1 MTQVKITYPVDAL
14 VSYHY
19 YREDKAMAPLAQTGR
34 LRLIGDSGAFS
45 AMSLGTPIDLA
56 EYAAWV
62 HRWRE
67 HLFWAASLDV
77 IGDPAGTLHNWR
89 LLRDRHGLDTV
100 PTLHAGSD
108 VRGLDVFAK
117 EGATLV
123 GLGGMAGQG
132 QAVRAFRWAVAAFRH
147 ARDHHPGM
155 RFHLWGV
162 TNRKFLDNLPAW
174 SADSSGILGA
184 AYRYAQLRVFNPAT
198 GKHHNVALRA
208 GNRDIYKLS
217 GLLRR
222 VYGVD
227 PPEIETSHPGNR
239 TTLIQLAAASTQQY
253 AAWLQRRHQVT
264 PPALL
269 AQPAT
274 HNLDVASV
282 GPRVH
287 VVAGTNQAAGAND
300 LDALGGP
307 RVQVTDTSHTATAGL
322 NPLAAAPR
330 ETP

>member
-162 TNRKFLDNLPAW
+162 TRRKFLDNLPAW

-184 AYRYAQLRVFNPAT
+184 AYRYARCGCSTRPPASATTCQLPLPV
-198 GKHHNVALRA
+198 G
-208 GNRDIYKLS
+208 RDIYRQS

-227 PPEIETSHPGNR
+227 PSEIETSHPGNR
-239 TTLIQLAAASTQQY
+239 THPDPALRRPHPAVRGLAA
-253 AAWLQRRHQVT
+253 T
-264 PPALL
+264 PPPGD
-269 AQPAT
+269 PARPARQQ
-274 HNLDVASV
+274 D
-282 GPRVH
+282 
-287 VVAGTNQAAGAND
+287 
-300 LDALGGP
+300 
-307 RVQVTDTSHTATAGL
+307 DTRS
-322 NPLAAAPR
+322 APAYGIR
-330 ETP
+330 CFTRPQDR